1 MRTYLGYIRV
11 STQRQ
16 GTQGV
21 SLQEQR
27 AAIERYAQR
36 QGLMISAWYE
46 ERVTAAKR
54 GRHVFSEVLK
64 KLARGKASGII
75 IHKID
80 RGARNLKD
88 WAELAELIDRGIEVH
103 FAHDALDLRS
113 RGGRLS
119 ADIQAVVAA
128 DFIRNL
134 REETRKGFYGRLKQ
148 GLYPLRAPIG
158 YRDMGRGKAKEIDPV
173 QGPLVRATFELYA
186 TGEWNFDTLQAEMR
200 RRGLHSYSNR
210 PISKAGLTTILNN
223 PFYTGL
229 IQLRK
234 TRESFEGVHEPL
246 ISRALYDAV
255 QLVLRGRRAGTV
267 PLRYDFVFKQMVRCG
282 GCGKHLI
289 GEKQKGRYIYY
300 RCHAPTCAGTCISEA
315 KLDAEI
321 GDALARFRFAPEDFR
336 DLRDMVERLKGD
348 ESAERA
354 KREQSLRLKLGNF
367 DARLARLTDAL
378 IDCLIDKEG
387 YEERRAALLAE
398 KRYIVEAL
406 ESLDTAHSTHD
417 VLMRSLELAESASLR
432 YEIANPVEKRELV
445 HATCSNSTVTGK
457 KIAIA
462 LRSPFSELAN
472 LTSSWNCDPSR
483 DGSRTFI
490 RNVFEIFKAN
500 AEKECREARERAA
513 NDDEAGTYMAA

>member
-36 QGLMISAWYE
+36 QGLTISAWYE

-54 GRHVFSEVLK
+54 GRQVFSEVLK

-158 YRDMGRGKAKEIDPV
+158 YRDMGRGRAKEIDPI

-234 TRESFEGVHEPL
+234 TRESFEGIHKPL

-255 QLVLRGRRAGTV
+255 QTVLRGRRAGTV

-282 GCGKHLI
+282 TCGKHLI
-289 GEKQKGRYIYY
+289 GEKQKGRYVYY
-300 RCHAPTCAGTCISEA
+300 RCHAQTCAGTCISEA
-315 KLDAEI
+315 KLDACFC
-321 GDALARFRFAPEDFR
+321 ATLARFRFASEDFG
-336 DLRDMVERLKGD
+336 DLRDMVEGLKANEAD
-348 ESAERA
+348 ERV
-354 KREQSLRLKLGNF
+354 KREQSLRLKLAKF
-367 DARLARLTDAL
+367 DERLTRLTDAL
-378 IDCLIDKEG
+378 IDCLIDKDV
-387 YEERRAALLAE
+387 YEERRNALLAE
-398 KRYIVEAL
+398 KHYVVEAL
-406 ESLDTAHSTHD
+406 ESLDTAPGTYATI
-417 VLMRSLELAESASLR
+417 MRSLELAESASLGFK
-432 YEIANPVEKRELV
+432 IANPVEKRELV
-445 HATCSNSTVTGK
+445 RATCSNSTVTGK
-457 KIAIA
+457 EVDIT
-462 LRSPFSELAN
+462 LRSPFSELAD

-483 DGSRTFI
+483 DGIRTFAGEAFAI
-490 RNVFEIFKAN
+490 LEAAAI
-500 AEKECREARERAA
+500 AEHRERHQRAA
-513 NDDEAGTYMAA
+513 NDNNTSTYMAV